1 MKTTVALLLPILTLS
16 ASLALAH
23 PDHDLNPGL
32 PKIGLIGPLSTTEKA
47 YGRQGDPR
55 QITRTINLDV
65 SDKLQFTSAEVT
77 VRQGET
83 IRFVVKNAAKV
94 PQEMVLGTLPELKER
109 ADLLKK
115 FPKMSVNQPHQVLVK
130 AEKSGELVWQFT
142 KAGEF
147 HFACGAPACVDAGM
161 IGKIVVS
168 AP

>member
-1 MKTTVALLLPILTLS
+1 MKTTVALLFPILTLS

-23 PDHDLNPGL
+23 PNHDLNPGVA
-32 PKIGLIGPLSTTEKA
+32 KIGLSGPLSTTEKA
-47 YGRQGDPR
+47 YGREGDPR
-55 QITRTINLDV
+55 QITRTINLDLN
-65 SDKLQFTSAEVT
+65 DKMQFTPAEVT

-83 IRFVVKNAAKV
+83 IRFVVKNVSKM
-94 PQEMVLGTLPELKER
+94 PQEMVLGTLTEIKER
-109 ADLLKK
+109 AALLKK

-130 AEKSGELVWQFT
+130 PEQSGELVWQFT